1 MRLPDVPLEGLYGD
15 AIMDH
20 YRNPRHRN
28 PVPDPD
34 IEAEEFNPFCGDQVT
49 LQIKLSKDGR
59 VAQVS
64 SRSQGCSIIQATA
77 SMMAEVMHGK
87 TLEELQELSHRFRRM
102 MQGSQGSPLGDKPW
116 EALGD
121 LVALQVVREYPVR
134 IKCALLPWMALE
146 EGIEGVSSS
155 SG

>member
-1 MRLPDVPLEGLYGD
+1 MTQLPDVPLEGLYGD

-20 YRNPRHRN
+20 YRNPRHRI

-49 LQIKLSKDGR
+49 LEIKLNENGR
-59 VAQVS
+59 VVGVS
-64 SRSQGCSIIQATA
+64 SRSQGCAIIQATA

-102 MQGSQGSPLGDKPW
+102 MQGNPDERTAQRGSG
-116 EALGD
+116 
-121 LVALQVVREYPVR
+121 
-134 IKCALLPWMALE
+134 
-146 EGIEGVSSS
+146 
-155 SG
+155 